1 MDLLDKEIKK
11 LNTLTKTFSLNEAFN
26 ESVMK
31 AISDYESKT
40 DLNTFQEKEQVSKG
54 KILHFLMELG
64 KSERLFDG
72 SDLSVKEEF
81 ARIFHILGI
90 NIPIK
95 ELKEALLEIKEGY
108 FEEIELSDESL
119 EAVVGGVVKFGDTDL
134 LKIRDRAIEVLES
147 SG

>member
-1 MDLLDKEIKK
+1 
-11 LNTLTKTFSLNEAFN
+11 
-26 ESVMK
+26 
-31 AISDYESKT
+31 
-40 DLNTFQEKEQVSKG
+40 
-54 KILHFLMELG
+54 MELG
-64 KSERLFDG
+64 KSEKLFCG
-72 SDLSVKEEF
+72 PDLSVKEEF